1 MRSFWPLLLLLA
13 LGVGLGQR
21 LVLPEGAVAG
31 GPLTLSGEGL
41 PDGRYPLALEGPGG
55 TRVEEVEVQGGRFAL
70 PLTLEA
76 PGEYRVRLNLP
87 SGALEGRFLLLAPT
101 PPELTPEGLKLP
113 WGLLPLPPGPWVG
126 PLVEGERV
134 YVAQGLLV
142 VEAGLKEEAVRY
154 HFAPAKVLALR
165 PGPEA
170 LLEGERV
177 LPIPFPPVPFQGKE
191 EDLKAL
197 RPLLLALNPPRPWP
211 YFAYWALPPE
221 TLSEEDLAA
230 YGQDLRARGHR
241 PELPFGQEGVLR
253 MAEAARALLG
263 EDPAR
268 AKALTLALLR
278 YTPLFPGS
286 EAFFREMAEAL
297 EAQGEVAT
305 ALRLREALALSAP
318 WRPPDLGFL
327 APAFFVLGTAYLAL
341 FLYLFLFYLPA
352 QLKDLRPIGGYLG
365 GFFRHP
371 LLRLRHLHLAYAGLG
386 ERLLALLLFL
396 ATLAALL
403 LYGLDA
409 KARAALWA
417 PPLDQGTLF
426 TPAAQEWA
434 RSLPPTPGAKALQGY
449 TLLRDNPTQ
458 ARALLREG
466 APLPFALALLG
477 EKELVLA
484 YEKAPWS
491 GPVRSLLGLGAD
503 PWGPREPAPTLRTL
517 YTLLL
522 EAEARRLAED
532 PWRGFSQLPL
542 PLPEGYRA
550 WAFAALLL
558 LALYHLLTFFLPRRQ
573 GQPSPA
579 YALFLRLLLPGS
591 LGLGGGLGV
600 VLLLLAAYGL
610 WALLQGSSYLY
621 LAAAYG
627 LHLLLVLSSRA
638 WRRA

>member
-113 WGLLPLPPGPWVG
+113 WGLLPLPQGPWVG

-491 GPVRSLLGLGAD
+491 GPVRSLLGL
-503 PWGPREPAPTLRTL
+503 
-517 YTLLL
+517 
-522 EAEARRLAED
+522 
-532 PWRGFSQLPL
+532 
-542 PLPEGYRA
+542 
-550 WAFAALLL
+550 
-558 LALYHLLTFFLPRRQ
+558 YHLLTFFLPRRQ

>member
-1 MRSFWPLLLLLA
+1 M
-13 LGVGLGQR
+13 
-21 LVLPEGAVAG
+21 
-31 GPLTLSGEGL
+31 
-41 PDGRYPLALEGPGG
+41 
-55 TRVEEVEVQGGRFAL
+55 
-70 PLTLEA
+70 
-76 PGEYRVRLNLP
+76 
-87 SGALEGRFLLLAPT
+87 
-101 PPELTPEGLKLP
+101 
-113 WGLLPLPPGPWVG
+113 
-126 PLVEGERV
+126 
-134 YVAQGLLV
+134 
-142 VEAGLKEEAVRY
+142 
-154 HFAPAKVLALR
+154 
-165 PGPEA
+165 
-170 LLEGERV
+170 
-177 LPIPFPPVPFQGKE
+177 
-191 EDLKAL
+191 
-197 RPLLLALNPPRPWP
+197 
-211 YFAYWALPPE
+211 
-221 TLSEEDLAA
+221 
-230 YGQDLRARGHR
+230 
-241 PELPFGQEGVLR
+241 
-253 MAEAARALLG
+253 
-263 EDPAR
+263 
-268 AKALTLALLR
+268 
-278 YTPLFPGS
+278 
-286 EAFFREMAEAL
+286 
-297 EAQGEVAT
+297 AT

-532 PWRGFSQLPL
+532 PWRGFSQLPS
-542 PLPEGYRA
+542 PFPRGTGPGPSPPSSSSPSTTSSPSSSPEGKA
-550 WAFAALLL
+550 SPPPP
-558 LALYHLLTFFLPRRQ
+558 T
-573 GQPSPA
+573 PSSSA
-579 YALFLRLLLPGS
+579 SSSREAS
-591 LGLGGGLGV
+591 ASAEGLGWSFCFSPPTASGP
-600 VLLLLAAYGL
+600 
-610 WALLQGSSYLY
+610 
-621 LAAAYG
+621 
-627 LHLLLVLSSRA
+627 SSRA
-638 WRRA
+638 QATSTSPRPTASTSSSC

>member
-1 MRSFWPLLLLLA
+1 MT
-13 LGVGLGQR
+13 
-21 LVLPEGAVAG
+21 LP
-31 GPLTLSGEGL
+31 
-41 PDGRYPLALEGPGG
+41 RI
-55 TRVEEVEVQGGRFAL
+55 AL

-113 WGLLPLPPGPWVG
+113 WGLLPLPQGPWVG
-126 PLVEGERV
+126 PLVEGDRV

-286 EAFFREMAEAL
+286 EAFFQEMAEAL

-426 TPAAQEWA
+426 TPAAQAWA

-558 LALYHLLTFFLPRRQ
+558 LALYHLLTLFLPRRQ

>member
-1 MRSFWPLLLLLA
+1 
-13 LGVGLGQR
+13 
-21 LVLPEGAVAG
+21 
-31 GPLTLSGEGL
+31 
-41 PDGRYPLALEGPGG
+41 
-55 TRVEEVEVQGGRFAL
+55 
-70 PLTLEA
+70 
-76 PGEYRVRLNLP
+76 
-87 SGALEGRFLLLAPT
+87 
-101 PPELTPEGLKLP
+101 
-113 WGLLPLPPGPWVG
+113 
-126 PLVEGERV
+126 
-134 YVAQGLLV
+134 
-142 VEAGLKEEAVRY
+142 
-154 HFAPAKVLALR
+154 
-165 PGPEA
+165 
-170 LLEGERV
+170 
-177 LPIPFPPVPFQGKE
+177 
-191 EDLKAL
+191 
-197 RPLLLALNPPRPWP
+197 
-211 YFAYWALPPE
+211 
-221 TLSEEDLAA
+221 
-230 YGQDLRARGHR
+230 
-241 PELPFGQEGVLR
+241 
-253 MAEAARALLG
+253 
-263 EDPAR
+263 
-268 AKALTLALLR
+268 
-278 YTPLFPGS
+278 
-286 EAFFREMAEAL
+286 MAEAL

-522 EAEARRLAED
+522 RAEARRLAED

>member
-1 MRSFWPLLLLLA
+1 M
-13 LGVGLGQR
+13 
-21 LVLPEGAVAG
+21 
-31 GPLTLSGEGL
+31 
-41 PDGRYPLALEGPGG
+41 
-55 TRVEEVEVQGGRFAL
+55 
-70 PLTLEA
+70 
-76 PGEYRVRLNLP
+76 
-87 SGALEGRFLLLAPT
+87 
-101 PPELTPEGLKLP
+101 
-113 WGLLPLPPGPWVG
+113 
-126 PLVEGERV
+126 
-134 YVAQGLLV
+134 
-142 VEAGLKEEAVRY
+142 
-154 HFAPAKVLALR
+154 
-165 PGPEA
+165 
-170 LLEGERV
+170 
-177 LPIPFPPVPFQGKE
+177 
-191 EDLKAL
+191 
-197 RPLLLALNPPRPWP
+197 
-211 YFAYWALPPE
+211 
-221 TLSEEDLAA
+221 
-230 YGQDLRARGHR
+230 
-241 PELPFGQEGVLR
+241 
-253 MAEAARALLG
+253 
-263 EDPAR
+263 
-268 AKALTLALLR
+268 
-278 YTPLFPGS
+278 
-286 EAFFREMAEAL
+286 
-297 EAQGEVAT
+297 AT

-434 RSLPPTPGAKALQGY
+434 RSLPPPPGPRPSRGTPSSGTTPPRPGPCSGKGRPCPSPSPSWGRRSSSWPTRRPPGPARCEASSASAPTPGDQGS
-449 TLLRDNPTQ
+449 PPPPS
-458 ARALLREG
+458 
-466 APLPFALALLG
+466 AP
-477 EKELVLA
+477 
-484 YEKAPWS
+484 
-491 GPVRSLLGLGAD
+491 
-503 PWGPREPAPTLRTL
+503 

-522 EAEARRLAED
+522 GGGGAPPGRGPLARLL
-532 PWRGFSQLPL
+532 PTPPPPSRGVPGLGLRRPPPPRPL
-542 PLPEGYRA
+542 PPP
-550 WAFAALLL
+550 
-558 LALYHLLTFFLPRRQ
+558 HLLPPQKARPAL
-573 GQPSPA
+573 PA